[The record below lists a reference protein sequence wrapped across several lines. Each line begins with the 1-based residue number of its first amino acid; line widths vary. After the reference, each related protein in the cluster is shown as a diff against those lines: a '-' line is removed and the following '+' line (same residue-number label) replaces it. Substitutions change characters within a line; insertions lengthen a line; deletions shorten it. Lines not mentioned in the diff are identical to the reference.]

1 MNNRDS
7 QQFLEQADIDFL
19 FDQHDTDEY
28 GSNNFSYFSAA
39 GRTEPSLAIILMSA
53 ACGLAGGIFGLY
65 IAYIVLDLS
74 VQISAAVATLC
85 LSAALGI
92 TGSGLTV
99 LTGSRAATA
108 NIALSCGLIL
118 LATVL
123 FGFCT
128 LAGAL
133 AATLVLTTGG

>member
-1 MNNRDS
+1 MDNRDS
-7 QQFLEQADIDFL
+7 QPFLEQADIDFL
-19 FDQHDTDEY
+19 FDQHDANGY
-28 GSNNFSYFSAA
+28 GSDDFGYHSASA
-39 GRTEPSLAIILMSA
+39 QSAPSLAIILLSA

-74 VQISAAVATLC
+74 VQLSAAVATLC

-92 TGSGLTV
+92 TGAGLSA
-99 LTGSRAATA
+99 LTRSRATTA

-133 AATLVLTTGG
+133 AATLILTAGG

>member
-19 FDQHDTDEY
+19 FDQHNANDTGTSDFGY
-28 GSNNFSYFSAA
+28 KRSS
-39 GRTEPSLAIILMSA
+39 PSLAIVLMSA
-53 ACGLAGGIFGLY
+53 ASGLAGGIFGLY

-74 VQISAAVATLC
+74 VQISAAVATLS

-92 TGSGLTV
+92 TGAGLSA
-99 LTGSRAATA
+99 LTESRAAVA

-133 AATLVLTTGG
+133 AATLLLTT